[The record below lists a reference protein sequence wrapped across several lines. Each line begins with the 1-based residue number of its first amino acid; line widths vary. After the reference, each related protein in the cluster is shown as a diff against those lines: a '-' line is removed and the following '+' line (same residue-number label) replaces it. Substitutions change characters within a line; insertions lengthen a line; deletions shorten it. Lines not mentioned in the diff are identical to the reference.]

1 MADDRSLKDIIR
13 FLDPSGEISDGE
25 IASIANDLKFSEVLD
40 LISAVSDDKV
50 DAGRNIL
57 SKHDPRFG
65 VAQEYAGAS
74 GAQPG
79 GFKPIKP
86 VGTSP
91 TIAGTPTNP
100 NGPQDTEQG
109 DLEAMV
115 SDPMNK
121 NKPEVRQIQSLLQRL
136 QNR

>member
-25 IASIANDLKFSEVLD
+25 IANIANDLKFSEVLD

-50 DAGRNIL
+50 DAGRTIL
-57 SKHDPRFG
+57 SKHDPRFSI
-65 VAQEYAGAS
+65 AQEYAGAS
-74 GAQPG
+74 GAQQG

-86 VGTSP
+86 ISTSP

-100 NGPQDTEQG
+100 NGPQGAEEG

-115 SDPMNK
+115 TDPMNK
-121 NKPEVRQIQSLLQRL
+121 NKPEVKQIQSLLQRL

>member
-25 IASIANDLKFSEVLD
+25 IANIANDLKFSEVLD

-50 DAGRNIL
+50 DAGRTIL
-57 SKHDPRFG
+57 TKHDPRFSIT
-65 VAQEYAGAS
+65 QEYAGAA
-74 GAQPG
+74 GAQAG

-86 VGTSP
+86 ISASP

-100 NGPQDTEQG
+100 NGPQGAEEG
-109 DLEAMV
+109 DLDALV
-115 SDPMNK
+115 NDPTKK
-121 NKPEVRQIQSLLQRL
+121 NDPNVKQIQSLLQRM

>member
-25 IASIANDLKFSEVLD
+25 IANIANDLKFSEVLD

-50 DAGRNIL
+50 DSGRTIL
-57 SKHDPRFG
+57 SKHDPRFSI
-65 VAQEYAGAS
+65 AQEYAGAS
-74 GAQPG
+74 GAQQG

-86 VGTSP
+86 IGNSP
-91 TIAGTPTNP
+91 TIAGTLTNP
-100 NGPQDTEQG
+100 NGPQDAEQG

-115 SDPMNK
+115 NDPMNK
-121 NKPEVRQIQSLLQRL
+121 NKPEVKQIQSLLQRL